1 MPPSIDIYALTKSR
15 DQETLERFASK
26 YVDRPAS
33 EDLGD
38 EQLMIFPIG
47 ENGESGEVADW
58 DWEPALNLDHV
69 FQRGLDYPRRAFT
82 IYLKACRPF
91 ERAIISFTRDNQL
104 VLGVSLDFE
113 NESEKTIEL
122 AVFELNRLAVE
133 FEARIGFGALEEPPP
148 VSEERFPENGG
159 GVVCYWERKPV

>member
-82 IYLKACRPF
+82 IYLADSTNKCNSAHSLWPWNTS
-91 ERAIISFTRDNQL
+91 A
-104 VLGVSLDFE
+104 GV
-113 NESEKTIEL
+113 
-122 AVFELNRLAVE
+122 A
-133 FEARIGFGALEEPPP
+133 
-148 VSEERFPENGG
+148 
-159 GVVCYWERKPV
+159 